1 MSEGFEKEGM
11 DFDKMVKDA
20 EETEEI
26 SIPETEEPTQ
36 ASKSPVSSP
45 TKSPRV
51 VEEEE
56 PRPMLKRVNSGI
68 LQNSDYKKKEKQRG
82 KFDKIVAKIEGKK
95 ESAASKFKEGA
106 YAEAIKVYKNGG
118 EILSECIEDFPLWRK
133 EIGQLEANV
142 FNNIAFCYAKDQQD
156 KQIIEYS
163 SKVIDR
169 ALYIDDINI
178 LMKAYLRRGLAYEQ
192 TEKYRLSANDLNRVR
207 ECQPTNR

>member
-1 MSEGFEKEGM
+1 
-11 DFDKMVKDA
+11 
-20 EETEEI
+20 
-26 SIPETEEPTQ
+26 
-36 ASKSPVSSP
+36 
-45 TKSPRV
+45 
-51 VEEEE
+51 
-56 PRPMLKRVNSGI
+56 
-68 LQNSDYKKKEKQRG
+68 
-82 KFDKIVAKIEGKK
+82 
-95 ESAASKFKEGA
+95 
-106 YAEAIKVYKNGG
+106 VYKNGG